1 MNAASARIFQRYQAH
16 KNPEREGVHADPRA
30 RARSIFEGFWDEL
43 RHGIE
48 HVLFRGCGAIPGGA
62 ETMPD
67 KWDTSADLVAVGS
80 GLGGLGAA
88 IVAHD
93 AGKQVLVL
101 EKAPKLGGVC
111 AYSGGELFVPNNHL
125 MREQGLADSYER
137 GLSYLRFLAAGYADP
152 KLLENLLELG
162 PVVAQYFQERAGVRF
177 KIIKGFPDYHYPK
190 APGTVAAGRYLEV
203 ELFDGALLGDWQKRT
218 YLSPH
223 MPNGIDHDELFAW
236 GGFTQVMSWDFKLM
250 GKRFSADR
258 RGFGPGLMAYFV
270 KAAQIDRKI
279 PALLQT
285 PVRALVM
292 KDGRVAGVR
301 AEREGKDY
309 FVEARAGV
317 VLAAGGYDWHP
328 NLFRYFEQLPE
339 WRSMCQPT
347 LEGDAMLLGCEVG
360 AAVAAVPPN
369 NLGLFFGY
377 QVPGEEHEGKPL
389 WRGSWEG
396 GFPHAI
402 WVNKAGRRFADESF
416 YRDYLPK
423 TRLWDGLTQT
433 QPNFPPYL
441 IFDAAFREKYPLG
454 TFLPGMELPETLV
467 ARAETLRELGE
478 KLGIDGAELENTVLS
493 FNRFAKE
500 GVDPEFQRGSYPWS
514 RMMTGDRTLPHN
526 PNLGPLEKPPFY
538 GLRLEVCSVGVNAAG
553 LKTNEHAEVLHV
565 RGAPIPGLYAAGNS
579 AAPLDIGAGY
589 QSGLSNLRGLVGGY
603 LAARHAAGAAH

>member
-1 MNAASARIFQRYQAH
+1 MFS
-16 KNPEREGVHADPRA
+16 K
-30 RARSIFEGFWDEL
+30 WDES
-43 RHGIE
+43 
-48 HVLFRGCGAIPGGA
+48 V
-62 ETMPD
+62 D
-67 KWDTSADLVAVGS
+67 VVAVGS

-93 AGKQVLVL
+93 SGKRTLVL

-125 MREQGLADSYER
+125 MLAQGLDDSHEL
-137 GLSYLRFLAAGYADP
+137 GASYLRFLSAGYADP
-152 KLLENLLELG
+152 ILLENLLELG
-162 PVVAQYFQERAGVRF
+162 PVVVRYFEERAGVRF

-190 APGTVAAGRYLEV
+190 APGSLAQGRYLEV
-203 ELFDGALLGDWQKRT
+203 ELFDGAALGQWQRLT

-250 GKRFSADR
+250 GKRFAADR

-270 KAAQIDRKI
+270 KAAQVDRKI
-279 PALLQT
+279 PALLET
-285 PVRALVM
+285 PVRELVM
-292 KDGRVAGVR
+292 EKGRVAGVR
-301 AEREGKDY
+301 AERAGKDY
-309 FVEARAGV
+309 FVRARSGV
-317 VLAAGGYDWHP
+317 VLAVGGYDWHP
-328 NLFRYFEQLPE
+328 ELYRYFEQLPE
-339 WRSMCQPT
+339 WHSMCQPT
-347 LEGDAMLLGCEVG
+347 LEGDGLLLGGEVG
-360 AAVAAVPPN
+360 AALAAVPPQ

-377 QVPGEEHEGKPL
+377 HVPGEEHEGRPL

-423 TRLWDGLTQT
+423 TRLWDGISQT

-441 IFDAAFREKYPLG
+441 IFDSTFREKYPLG
-454 TFLPGMELPETLV
+454 TFLPGMELPESLV
-467 ARAETLRELGE
+467 ARAETLQELGE
-478 KLGIDGAELENTVLS
+478 KLGIDGRELEKTVLE
-493 FNRFAKE
+493 FNRFASE
-500 GVDPEFQRGSYPWS
+500 GKDPLFERGTYPWS
-514 RMMTGDRTLPHN
+514 RMMTGDRRRAQN
-526 PNLGPLEKPPFY
+526 PNLGPLEKPPYY

-553 LKTNEHAEVLHV
+553 LRTNRHAQVLHV
-565 RGAPIPGLYAAGNS
+565 RGEPIPGLYAVGNA

-603 LAARHAAGAAH
+603 LAARHAAAQASV